1 MTFYFLRVNKI
12 MESKDIKEKITCGCG
27 AVVIKSNLK
36 AHLLTKKHLASTGQ
50 LANVVKPVKTTN
62 SKKKAPK
69 EPKVPKVKW
78 QQPDDEEEEESDA
91 DLDELD
97 GPELEDDEEGAFE
110 DEVMDVLE
118 LLTQKVDNLINQ
130 NVISKVKDVL
140 ERFNNLELSFKQS
153 HNELVGLVK
162 ELNLKTTQLRSAG
175 GEPVSTPPLPQ
186 RANEK
191 CQ

>member
-1 MTFYFLRVNKI
+1 
-12 MESKDIKEKITCGCG
+12 MESKDIKEKITCECG

-50 LANVVKPVKTTN
+50 LASVVPT
-62 SKKKAPK
+62 KKAPTKK
-69 EPKVPKVKW
+69 EPKTKAPKVKW
-78 QQPDDEEEEESDA
+78 QEDEFE
-91 DLDELD
+91 DELD
-97 GPELEDDEEGAFE
+97 GPELDDEEGAFE

-140 ERFNNLELSFKQS
+140 ERFNNLETSFKQS
-153 HNELVGLVK
+153 HNELVGLIK
-162 ELNLKTTQLRSAG
+162 ELNLKTTQ
-175 GEPVSTPPLPQ
+175 PVSIPHLPQ

-191 CQ
+191 CL

>member
-1 MTFYFLRVNKI
+1 
-12 MESKDIKEKITCGCG
+12 MESKDIKEKFTCGCG

-50 LANVVKPVKTTN
+50 LASIVLTKKVPKAPTN
-62 SKKKAPK
+62 SKKA
-69 EPKVPKVKW
+69 PKVKW
-78 QQPDDEEEEESDA
+78 QEPDEEEDEEE
-91 DLDELD
+91 DELD

-110 DEVMDVLE
+110 DEVMDFLE
-118 LLTQKVDNLINQ
+118 LLNQKVDNLINQ
-130 NVISKVKDVL
+130 NVISKVNDVL
-140 ERFNNLELSFKQS
+140 ERFNNLETSFKQS

-162 ELNLKTTQLRSAG
+162 ELNLKTTQ
-175 GEPVSTPPLPQ
+175 PVSTPPLPQ

>member
-1 MTFYFLRVNKI
+1 

-50 LANVVKPVKTTN
+50 LASVVPTKKAPM
-62 SKKKAPK
+62 KKAPK
-69 EPKVPKVKW
+69 KEESAKQKTPKVKW
-78 QQPDDEEEEESDA
+78 QEPDDDEEDEEEEFG
-91 DLDELD
+91 DELD
-97 GPELEDDEEGAFE
+97 EQGDDEEGAFE
-110 DEVMDVLE
+110 DDVMDVLE

-140 ERFNNLELSFKQS
+140 ERFNNLETSFKQS

-162 ELNLKTTQLRSAG
+162 ELNLKTTQ
-175 GEPVSTPPLPQ
+175 PVSTPPLAHSAGVAPQ